1 MAHLYRGR
9 LNCARGIVESMAP
22 RYPMLELERQLC
34 FPIYATARAVVRAYG
49 PLLDSVGLTYPQY
62 LTLLALWG
70 SPDGPMTVGEL
81 GQRLRLDT
89 GTLTPLLK
97 RLENAGHLSRRRDP
111 DDERRVLLDPTG
123 PGGGPPDRGAA
134 RPGEPLR
141 SLDLS
146 AEDFAELRRLL
157 DQLLDQLEHQTPPER
172 TEG

>member
-1 MAHLYRGR
+1 M
-9 LNCARGIVESMAP
+9 VP
-22 RYPMLELERQLC
+22 TYPTLELDRQLC
-34 FPIYATARAVVRAYG
+34 FPIYAAARAVVRAYG

-97 RLENAGHLSRRRDP
+97 RLEKAGHLSRRRDP
-111 DDERRVLLDPTG
+111 DDERRVLLDLTDQG
-123 PGGGPPDRGAA
+123 WALRDRVAHVPDAL
-134 RPGEPLR
+134 LR

-157 DQLLDQLEHQTPPER
+157 DQLLDQLEHQTPPEP
-172 TEG
+172 TES

>member
-1 MAHLYRGR
+1 
-9 LNCARGIVESMAP
+9 
-22 RYPMLELERQLC
+22 MLELDRQLC

-97 RLENAGHLSRRRDP
+97 RLEKAGHLTRRRDP
-111 DDERRVLLDPTG
+111 DDERRVLLDLTDQG
-123 PGGGPPDRGAA
+123 WALRDRVAHVPDAL
-134 RPGEPLR
+134 LR

-157 DQLLDQLEHQTPPER
+157 GQLLDQLEHHTPPER
-172 TEG
+172 TGS

>member
-1 MAHLYRGR
+1 
-9 LNCARGIVESMAP
+9 
-22 RYPMLELERQLC
+22 MLELERQLC

-97 RLENAGHLSRRRDP
+97 RLEKAGHLSRRRDP
-111 DDERRVLLDPTG
+111 DDERRVLLDLTDQG
-123 PGGGPPDRGAA
+123 WALRDRVAHVPAA
-134 RPGEPLR
+134 LLR

-157 DQLLDQLEHQTPPER
+157 DQLLDQLEHHTPPER
-172 TEG
+172 TES